1 MKKNLFLLILFICQF
16 SAFSQIQ
23 DAWVYLSDKA
33 DVQSSIDNP
42 LSILTQKAID
52 RKNAHSVAIDE
63 RDVPVNESY
72 ISQLKAQT
80 GITVMAK
87 SKWLN
92 AIHVRGTETD
102 INALYNLGFVANID
116 FADKSLNTSRS
127 AKAESKFEIENT
139 LVDYVYGTTQNQVTM
154 INVDDLHLQDFTGEG
169 MTIAVLDA
177 SFTHVNTMDA
187 FQRIRDN
194 SDLLG
199 GYDFV
204 DRTSDVYA
212 FDPSPG
218 LSHGTRVLSTMAGY
232 VIDTVDDQ
240 NNYVGTAPDAS
251 YYLFR
256 TEDDNSENPVE
267 MSYWVEAAERAD
279 SLGVD
284 IINSSLAY
292 KDFDGSNYD
301 YTAEEMD
308 GITAFISKGAN
319 IASEKGILVI
329 NSAGNSGLNDGNHGG
344 IWAPADASGVFTIG
358 AVDANELIA
367 SFSSRGSAFQLTQ
380 KPDVVAQG
388 LASYVV
394 TELDMI
400 TTNNGTSFSSPI
412 TAGGLASLWQALP
425 NATNTEIMDYVRLS
439 ASQYLTPN
447 NDYGYGIPDLGLA
460 LNIGLSLQEE
470 ELIEIKIFPNPVG
483 DILRVKVPNKSDES
497 IMIIYNVLGKR
508 VMQKYITQPE
518 NTLDMSSMAPGLYIV
533 NIKSKTSS
541 RTFKII
547 KS

>member
-1 MKKNLFLLILFICQF
+1 MKKKLLLLALCIGQF

-23 DAWVYLSDKA
+23 DAWVYLTDKEN
-33 DVQSSIDNP
+33 VQTSISNP
-42 LSILTQKAID
+42 ITILSQKAID
-52 RKNAHSVAIDE
+52 RKNSHGVSIDE

-72 ISQLKAQT
+72 ITQLKQQS

-92 AIHVRGTETD
+92 AVHVRGTDTD
-102 INALYNLGFVANID
+102 INALSNLGFVASID
-116 FADKSLNTSRS
+116 FADKSLNTGRS
-127 AKAESKFEIENT
+127 AKAENKFEIENA

-177 SFTHVNTMDA
+177 SFTNVNTMDA

-194 SDLLG
+194 GDLLG

-204 DRTSDVYA
+204 DRTTDVYA
-212 FDPSPG
+212 FDPFPG
-218 LSHGTRVLSTMAGY
+218 LSHGTRVLSTIAGF
-232 VIDTVDDQ
+232 IQDQ
-240 NNYVGTAPDAS
+240 YVGTAPDAS

-292 KDFDGSNYD
+292 KDFDNNNYD
-301 YTAEEMD
+301 YTASEMD
-308 GITAFISKGAN
+308 GLTAYISKGAN
-319 IASEKGILVI
+319 IASEKGILVV
-329 NSAGNSGLNDGNHGG
+329 NSAGNSGPNDGANGG
-344 IWAPADASGVFTIG
+344 IWAPADASGVLTIG

-388 LASYVV
+388 VAAYVV
-394 TELDMI
+394 SETNTI

-412 TAGGLASLWQALP
+412 MAGSLASLWQALP
-425 NATNTEIMDYVRLS
+425 NATNTEIMTYVRQS

-447 NDYGYGIPDLGLA
+447 YDYGYGIPDLGLA

-470 ELIEIKIFPNPVG
+470 KFSEIKIFPNPV
-483 DILRVKVPNKSDES
+483 DRIMHVKVSGQLEQSVLNV
-497 IMIIYNVLGKR
+497 YNILGKV
-508 VMQKYITQPE
+508 VMKKSITESVNTVDVSLLASGMYIITIQSKH
-518 NTLDMSSMAPGLYIV
+518 SSKSFKF
-533 NIKSKTSS
+533 IKL
-541 RTFKII
+541 
-547 KS
+547 